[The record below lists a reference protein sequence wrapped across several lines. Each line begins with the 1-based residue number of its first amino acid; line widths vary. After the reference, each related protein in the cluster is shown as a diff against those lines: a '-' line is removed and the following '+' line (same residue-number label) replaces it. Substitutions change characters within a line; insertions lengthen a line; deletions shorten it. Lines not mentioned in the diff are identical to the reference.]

1 MEDAQP
7 HDLEDTLPTE
17 LPHQDMPL
25 VPVEAKT
32 DEEAESEMLSD
43 DALDGEPVS
52 PNVVPPAQQ
61 DPVPTPLQPPPPADR
76 VADEAQRKK
85 VFDRKA
91 YYKLQNFGRSQRI
104 LDFPEMHKI
113 MSKGSLDQKRALL
126 EKWVSSS
133 GDPNAIEAT
142 LTVSAKRRATEH
154 EGEALMTVR
163 QMKDAGMSKPLVCI
177 SSCVAHRFRF
187 IQAEDRGHDPVAARS
202 A

>member
-7 HDLEDTLPTE
+7 HDEPDVEDTLPTA
-17 LPHQDMPL
+17 LPHQDTQL
-25 VPVEAKT
+25 APVEAKT
-32 DEEAESEMLSD
+32 DEQAESEALSD
-43 DALDGEPVS
+43 DALDGEPTS
-52 PNVVPPAQQ
+52 PSLVPPAKQN
-61 DPVPTPLQPPPPADR
+61 PVPTTPLQPPPDDR
-76 VADEAQRKK
+76 AAEQAQRKK

-154 EGEALMTVR
+154 EGEALLTVR

-177 SSCVAHRFRF
+177 SS
-187 IQAEDRGHDPVAARS
+187 
-202 A
+202 